1 MKTGKTPPTAH
12 QVVQLGAS
20 ADRALGRP
28 RKGQIAAVFDRS
40 VYCLMD
46 GDYICVGVDSLGMC
60 PLNVVTSVPEG
71 SAWSSFGFYT
81 GMPVEVD
88 WEFMRIGNDFSL
100 KLNGAPVWR
109 PLLPADLDYEKVE
122 NGLAA
127 LGEEAAGRIPMDGL
141 GRLMDP
147 VFSGNSFADNYL
159 VCAANALK
167 VLQGWLKM
175 ALRDPLGNLDPDVHA
190 WQDLLGLGP
199 GLTPSGDDLTGGMML
214 ALHRL
219 GHMSVLRSLSNAVV
233 PMLDVR
239 TNPISAAHLKA
250 AMEGMGSEAVHRA
263 MDSILANDRA
273 GLPAALGRIEK
284 VGHTSGWDALA
295 GVVVVFRLWLEINE
309 KRSRPQQGH

>member
-1 MKTGKTPPTAH
+1 MKTGETPRTAH
-12 QVVQLGAS
+12 QIVQLGAS

-28 RKGQIAAVFDRS
+28 RQGQIAAVFDRS

-71 SAWSSFGFYT
+71 SAWSSFGFHT
-81 GMPVEVD
+81 GMPVKVD
-88 WEFMRIGNDFSL
+88 WEYMRIGNDFSL

-109 PLLPADLDYEKVE
+109 PPLPADLDYEKVE

-147 VFSGNSFADNYL
+147 VLSENSLADNYL
-159 VCAANALK
+159 EYAAKALK
-167 VLQGWLKM
+167 VLQDWLKM
-175 ALRDPLGNLDPDVHA
+175 VLRDPLGNLDPDIHA
-190 WQDLLGLGP
+190 WQGLLGLGP
-199 GLTPSGDDLTGGMML
+199 GLTPSGDDLTGGVML

-219 GHMSVLRSLSNAVV
+219 GQMSVLRSLSNAVV
-233 PMLDVR
+233 PMLDEK

-250 AMEGMGSEAVHRA
+250 AMEGMGSEAVHQA
-263 MDSILANDRA
+263 MNTILAGDRT
-273 GLPAALGRIEK
+273 GLPEALDRVEK
-284 VGHTSGWDALA
+284 VGHTSGWDALV

-309 KRSRPQQGH
+309 RRSRPHWY